1 MHIQCTVELV
11 FNLKNLKR
19 RIICFVFGLLEKRSH
34 RIDVGYSSWKEIFQ
48 QSYGISL

>member
-1 MHIQCTVELV
+1 MHIQCAVELV
-11 FNLKNLKR
+11 FNFEYLKSR
-19 RIICFVFGLLEKRSH
+19 TIYFVFGLLEKRSH